1 MREHRRES
9 TRRTEERDAAVSKAS
24 AALVMMEAA
33 RIRRAD
39 VASLRRRVE
48 EIQKHTKALRDD
60 NELGT

>member
-1 MREHRRES
+1 M
-9 TRRTEERDAAVSKAS
+9 SKAS